1 MDKKKTLQSIF
12 WALVAVVLV
21 WLCFRSID
29 WEQFWAALKQCRW
42 LWVVVAMLAG
52 VANFWLHGVRWWMLL
67 EPIDPSI
74 RKVSV
79 FNAYNIGNAS
89 NFAIPHACEVVRLGY
104 VMKHSGLDG
113 EGKRILSADK
123 VLGTMVVE
131 RLWDFICVTLIVA
144 TLVIVRWNDFGT
156 YLMNNLSVSGSDV
169 NLMGVFGVLILLV
182 VVLLWLA
189 WYFRERFAFCGK
201 VWEFAQGIFKGLASC
216 LHMEKAWLFFF
227 YTLLI
232 WVLYWLTSLSI
243 LWAVQDIE
251 VFSSLTVMDGLLLT
265 MAGTLSSVIP
275 VPGGFGAYHGV
286 VGGVLLG
293 LWDIPMSMGMIY
305 ATLNHES
312 HALVIALLGLWSYLQ
327 ESFFDRKK

>member
-1 MDKKKTLQSIF
+1 MDKKKTIQSIF

-29 WEQFWAALKQCRW
+29 WEQFWAALKLCRW
-42 LWVVVAMLAG
+42 FWVLVAMLAG

-104 VMKHSGLDG
+104 VMKHSGLDKD
-113 EGKRILSADK
+113 GKRLLSADK

-131 RLWDFICVTLIVA
+131 RLWDFISVTLIVG
-144 TLVIVRWNDFGT
+144 TLVLVRWNDFGN
-156 YLMNNLSVSGSDV
+156 YLMNNLSVSGSDI

-182 VVLLWLA
+182 VVLIWLA
-189 WYFRERFAFCGK
+189 WYFRNRYALCAK
-201 VWEFAQGIFKGLASC
+201 VWDFTQGIFKGLASC
-216 LHMEKAWLFFF
+216 LHMEKAWLFFL

-232 WVLYWLTSLSI
+232 WLLYWLTSLSI

-251 VFSSLTVMDGLLLT
+251 VFAPLTLMDSLLLT

-293 LWDIPMSMGMIY
+293 LWNIPMGMGMIY

-327 ESFFDRKK
+327 ESFFEKKK